1 MHELVSQPLP
11 LPMLSWKAQMF
22 QGKEKDQ
29 ILNLL
34 LPKQLSTPPER
45 MLEIKLLMGNL
56 VVYSKQGSRT
66 KIL

>member
-1 MHELVSQPLP
+1 
-11 LPMLSWKAQMF
+11 MF